1 MTQGD
6 ISGESD
12 MHIEYSENEKF
23 HFFVQYCG
31 KFTEENDHFMG
42 NNISNAKGGQDIFR
56 ICTSEKL
63 VILKNK
69 VNLRNIS
76 HMSDLGGWCVNRN
89 KQMLSGVT

>member
-1 MTQGD
+1 MTFRGKV
-6 ISGESD
+6 ICTLSIRKMRNS
-12 MHIEYSENEKF
+12 F
-23 HFFVQYCG
+23 FFVQYCG
-31 KFTEENDHFMG
+31 KCTEENDHFMG
-42 NNISNAKGGQDIFR
+42 NNISNAKGGQDTFGL
-56 ICTSEKL
+56 CTSEKL